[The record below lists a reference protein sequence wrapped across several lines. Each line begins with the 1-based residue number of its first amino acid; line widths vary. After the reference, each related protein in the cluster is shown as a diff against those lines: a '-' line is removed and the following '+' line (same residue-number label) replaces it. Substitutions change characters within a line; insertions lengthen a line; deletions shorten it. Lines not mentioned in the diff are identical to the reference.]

1 MDWFFF
7 MKKSYEI
14 VFVKH
19 FYFILLR
26 QINTILKYPEA
37 SGQHKNT
44 TKTFS
49 LFMNSTTL
57 YEKELSFQADRRKA
71 AVEFIKIISD
81 LWYDKSIELMLFRN
95 QLIDRNVSDIMN
107 LHEYAGE
114 FVQKPINV
122 FDTVEIARAI
132 ENLDLP
138 PSRIDIGKLTYEYHL
153 EDNKYHD
160 SRAFVIDKL
169 KNAKNS
175 KDIKPKDVVLYG
187 FGRIGRLLAREMMS
201 KIGKGQQLRL
211 RAIVTRDK
219 NDAVS
224 LEKRASLLRYDSI
237 HGDFEGSVQADVANN
252 ALIING
258 TTVHIITANAP
269 EEIDYTKYGI
279 ENALLIDNTGAFTT
293 EEALKRHLVS
303 KGVDKVLL
311 TAPGKGVPNIVYGVN
326 HNEYNP
332 DEVAIFSAASCTTNA
347 ITPIL
352 KAVEDTLGVVKGH
365 LETIHA
371 YTNDQ
376 NLVDNMHKKYRRGR
390 AAALNMVITETGA
403 GSAVAKALPSL
414 TGKLTSNAIRVPVPN
429 GSLVVLNLEVSKET
443 SLENINAIMR
453 SYALEGELVEQIKYS
468 LNNELVSS
476 DIVGTSAPSIYDSN
490 ATIVS
495 GDGKN
500 IVLYVW
506 YDNEYGYSHQVI
518 RLAKYIAKVRRFTY
532 Y

>member
-1 MDWFFF
+1 
-7 MKKSYEI
+7 
-14 VFVKH
+14 
-19 FYFILLR
+19 
-26 QINTILKYPEA
+26 
-37 SGQHKNT
+37 
-44 TKTFS
+44 
-49 LFMNSTTL
+49 MNNTTL
-57 YEKELSFQADRRKA
+57 YEKEIAFQADRRKA
-71 AVEFIKIISD
+71 GVEFIKIISD
-81 LWYDKSIELMLFRN
+81 LWFDKSIELVLFRN
-95 QLIDRNVSDIMN
+95 QLIDKNVSEIIN
-107 LHEYAGE
+107 LHEYAVA
-114 FVQKPINV
+114 FVGKPINV
-122 FDTVEIARAI
+122 FDSVELANAIA
-132 ENLDLP
+132 NLDLP

-153 EDNKYHD
+153 EDNKYND
-160 SRAFVIDKL
+160 AKAFVIDKL
-169 KNAKNS
+169 KNAKNFQE
-175 KDIKPKDVVLYG
+175 IKPKDVVLYG

-219 NDAVS
+219 NDAVL
-224 LEKRASLLRYDSI
+224 LEKRASLLRYDSV
-237 HGDFEGSVQADVANN
+237 HGDFQGSVIADPENN
-252 ALIING
+252 ALLING
-258 TTVHIITANAP
+258 TTVHIITANSP
-269 EEIDYTKYGI
+269 EEIDYTSYGI
-279 ENALLIDNTGAFTT
+279 EEALVIDNTGAFTT
-293 EEALKRHLVS
+293 EEALKRHLTS

-326 HNEYNP
+326 HDDYNP
-332 DEVAIFSAASCTTNA
+332 DEVSIFSAASCTTNA

-403 GSAVAKALPSL
+403 GSAVAKALPNL
-414 TGKLTSNAIRVPVPN
+414 AGKLTSNAIRVPVPN
-429 GSLVVLNLEVSKET
+429 GSLVVLNLEVGKKT
-443 SLENINAIMR
+443 TITAVNNIMKK
-453 SYALEGELVEQIKYS
+453 YALEGELVEQIKYS

-476 DIVGTSAPSIYDSN
+476 DIVGTSAPAIFDSN

-518 RLAKYIAKVRRFTY
+518 RLAKYIAKVRRYTY

>member
-1 MDWFFF
+1 M
-7 MKKSYEI
+7 
-14 VFVKH
+14 
-19 FYFILLR
+19 
-26 QINTILKYPEA
+26 N
-37 SGQHKNT
+37 KN
-44 TKTFS
+44 
-49 LFMNSTTL
+49 TL
-57 YEKELSFQADRRKA
+57 YEKELSLQADRRKA
-71 AVEFIKIISD
+71 GVEFIKITSD
-81 LWYDKSIELMLFRN
+81 LWYDKSIELIFFRN
-95 QLIDRNVSDIMN
+95 QLIDTTVSDIMN

-132 ENLDLP
+132 LNLDLP

-153 EDNKYHD
+153 EDNKYND
-160 SRAFVIDKL
+160 ARAFVIDKL
-169 KNAKNS
+169 KGAKNS
-175 KDIKPKDVVLYG
+175 EEITPKDVVLYG

-211 RAIVTRDK
+211 RAIVTRDR
-219 NDAVS
+219 NDAQS
-224 LEKRASLLRYDSI
+224 LEKRASLLRYDSV
-237 HGDFEGSVQADVANN
+237 HGDFQGSVSADIENN

-258 TTVHIITANAP
+258 TTVHVITANSP
-269 EEIDYTKYGI
+269 EEIDYTQFGI
-279 ENALLIDNTGAFTT
+279 DNALVIDNTGAFTT
-293 EEALKRHLVS
+293 EEALQRHLVS

-326 HNEYNP
+326 HNEFNP
-332 DEVAIFSAASCTTNA
+332 DEVSIFSAASCTTNA

-403 GSAVAKALPSL
+403 GSAVAKALPNL
-414 TGKLTSNAIRVPVPN
+414 AGKLTSNAIRVPVPN
-429 GSLVVLNLEVSKET
+429 GSLVVLNLEVGKTT
-443 SLENINAIMR
+443 SIEEVNNIMKH
-453 SYALEGELVEQIKYS
+453 YALEGELVEQIKYS

-476 DIVGTSAPSIYDSN
+476 DIVGTSAPSIFDSN

-495 GDGKN
+495 NDGHN

>member
-1 MDWFFF
+1 M
-7 MKKSYEI
+7 
-14 VFVKH
+14 
-19 FYFILLR
+19 
-26 QINTILKYPEA
+26 T
-37 SGQHKNT
+37 
-44 TKTFS
+44 
-49 LFMNSTTL
+49 NSNL
-57 YEKELSFQADRRKA
+57 YEKEVSFQADRRRA
-71 AVEFIKIISD
+71 AVELIKIISD
-81 LWYDKSIELMLFRN
+81 LWYDKSIEIVLFRN
-95 QLIDRNVSDIMN
+95 QMINLNVSDIIN

-114 FVQKPINV
+114 FVGKPISV
-122 FDTVEIARAI
+122 FDSVEIAKAI
-132 ENLDLP
+132 LTSDLP
-138 PSRIDIGKLTYEYHL
+138 PSKLDIGKLTYEFHL
-153 EDNKYHD
+153 EENNYSDAK
-160 SRAFVIDKL
+160 SFVVNKL
-169 KNAKNS
+169 KDAKEFHTN
-175 KDIKPKDVVLYG
+175 KPKDVVLYG
-187 FGRIGRLLAREMMS
+187 FGRIGRLLARELMS
-201 KIGKGQQLRL
+201 KMGKGTQLRL

-237 HGDFEGSVQADVANN
+237 HGDFEGSVVADVANN

-269 EEIDYTKYGI
+269 EEVDYTQYGFD
-279 ENALLIDNTGAFTT
+279 NALVIDNTGAFTT
-293 EEALKRHLVS
+293 QEALARHLTS

-311 TAPGKGVPNIVYGVN
+311 TAPGKGVPNIVHGVN
-326 HNEYNP
+326 QNDHNP
-332 DEVAIFSAASCTTNA
+332 DEVNIFSAASCTTNA
-347 ITPIL
+347 ITPVL
-352 KAVEDTLGVVKGH
+352 KAIEDTLGVVKGH

-414 TGKLTSNAIRVPVPN
+414 AGKLTSNAIRVPVPN
-429 GSLVVLNLEVSKET
+429 GSLVVLNLEVGRET
-443 SLENINAIMR
+443 SVDEINAIMKK
-453 SYALEGELVEQIKYS
+453 YALEGDLVEQIKYS

-500 IVLYVW
+500 IVLYIW
-506 YDNEYGYSHQVI
+506 YDNEFGYSHQVI
-518 RLAKYIAKVRRFTY
+518 RLAKYIAKVRRYTY